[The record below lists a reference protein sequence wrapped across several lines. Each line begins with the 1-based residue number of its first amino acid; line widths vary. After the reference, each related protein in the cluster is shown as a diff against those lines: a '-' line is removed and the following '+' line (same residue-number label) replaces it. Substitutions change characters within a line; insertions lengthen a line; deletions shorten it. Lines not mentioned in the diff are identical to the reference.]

1 VYTQPHS
8 AATTGKHRRAGAA
21 TTGAATT
28 GASATGSAC
37 TSSAFAGSGDAGD
50 AGDTGELVDGSQAR
64 STIPSSRARMADG
77 TPMRAARLSDVPSHP
92 RLASAMA
99 GHVRPAMDSAV
110 STVP

>member
-1 VYTQPHS
+1 MYTQPHS

-77 TPMRAARLSDVPSHP
+77 TPMRATRLSDGSSP
-92 RLASAMA
+92 ASCQRVASQ
-99 GHVRPAMDSAV
+99 VRPAMDSAA